1 MVVFSNHR
9 LGPSAELLVSREVAV
24 AILRETADAA
34 RPVAESRWEHE
45 LVAWLDDRARRPEA
59 LDVNDLAWTP
69 DHFESQRR
77 FVIDAIQR
85 AIEDG
90 SDHEAALR
98 RWAHLIDSHPRD
110 SVRFGRRWSWL
121 GSATA

>member
-9 LGPSAELLVSREVAV
+9 LGASAEILVSREVAV
-24 AILRETADAA
+24 CMLHETADAA
-34 RPVAESRWEHE
+34 RPVAESRWERE
-45 LVAWLDDRARRPEA
+45 LVAWLDDRARRPEGIDA
-59 LDVNDLAWTP
+59 NDLAWTP
-69 DHFESQRR
+69 EHFDAQRR
-77 FVIDAIQR
+77 FVVDSIQR
-85 AIEDG
+85 AVALG
-90 SDHEAALR
+90 SLHETALR